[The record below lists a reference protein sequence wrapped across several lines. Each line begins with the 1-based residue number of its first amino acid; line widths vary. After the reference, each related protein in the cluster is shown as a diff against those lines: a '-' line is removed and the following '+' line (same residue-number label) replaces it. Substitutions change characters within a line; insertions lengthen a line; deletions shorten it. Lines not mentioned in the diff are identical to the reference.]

1 MGCSS
6 SKGADKYEDYDWREL
21 PVVAKQAAEK
31 LGYTKNMWDQG
42 KEEPEIVKEYDW
54 DDLDDE
60 QKKAAGILG
69 YDEEAW
75 EKED

>member
-1 MGCSS
+1 
-6 SKGADKYEDYDWREL
+6 
-21 PVVAKQAAEK
+21 
-31 LGYTKNMWDQG
+31 MWDQG

-75 EKED
+75 DKED